1 MGMVVRLGSDHLK
14 KICFIAT
21 TPYAVN
27 PFLKSHLLRLSKF
40 YEVVL
45 CVNEN
50 VYPLDDEIKRIISVH
65 HCDIERKISVFK
77 DIRALL
83 QLAILFLKLRP
94 SAIHS
99 ITPKAGLLAMIA
111 GFMARVPYRF
121 HTFTGQVWASKKS
134 FSRFFL
140 KFLDRIIAIFS
151 TQIFTDS
158 QSQSNF
164 LYSEGIVKFGSA
176 RVLGP
181 GSIVGVDIQRFKP
194 DLTQRNIRRGDLN
207 LANTAIVFLYVGR
220 ITKDKGLFDL
230 IAAMNMVSG
239 QYPDA
244 ELWIVGPDEVGI
256 QKDLLGQV
264 GVNVKVRWLGQTFH
278 PEHYMVAADILLLPS
293 YREGFGSVIIEAAA
307 CGIPAI
313 AYKTEG
319 VVDAIVDGQTGIL
332 VEKFNIDQFSQAM
345 MRLIEDAAFRSQL
358 SLAAKKRSQELFA
371 SEIITSAWEH
381 YYLSHIK

>member
-1 MGMVVRLGSDHLK
+1 MKR
-14 KICFIAT
+14 ICFIAT

-27 PFLKSHLLRLSKF
+27 PFLKAHLLHLSKF
-40 YEVVL
+40 YEVIL
-45 CVNEN
+45 CVNQN
-50 VYPLDDEIKRIISVH
+50 VYPLDDEIKKTIAVH
-65 HCDIERKISVFK
+65 HFDIERKISFFK
-77 DIRALL
+77 DVCALV
-83 QLAILFLKLRP
+83 QLIILFFKLRP
-94 SAIHS
+94 NSIHS

-111 GFMARVPYRF
+111 GFVARVPYRF
-121 HTFTGQVWASKKS
+121 HTFTGQVWASKKI
-134 FSRFFL
+134 FPRFFL
-140 KFLDRIIAIFS
+140 KLLDRIIVIFS

-164 LYSEGIVKFGSA
+164 LCSEGIVKFGSVK
-176 RVLGP
+176 VLGP
-181 GSIVGVDIQRFKP
+181 GSIVGVDVQRFKP

-207 LANTAIVFLYVGR
+207 VANTAIVFLYVGR

-230 IAAMNMVSG
+230 IAATNMVSG

-264 GVNVKVRWLGQTFH
+264 GVNSRVRWLGQTFH
-278 PEHYMVAADILLLPS
+278 PEHYMAAADILLLPS

-307 CGIPAI
+307 CRIPAI

-332 VEKFNIDQFSQAM
+332 VEKFNINQFSQAM
-345 MRLIEDAAFRSQL
+345 MRLIEDATFRSQL
-358 SLAAKKRSQELFA
+358 GFAAQKRSQELFA